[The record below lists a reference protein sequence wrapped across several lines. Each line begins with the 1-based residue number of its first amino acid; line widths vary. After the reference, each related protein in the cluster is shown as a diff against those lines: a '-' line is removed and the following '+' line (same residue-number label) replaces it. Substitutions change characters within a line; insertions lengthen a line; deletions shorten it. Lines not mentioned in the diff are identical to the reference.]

1 MIIPKGVYQVD
12 GARLFLE
19 VLNNRTGGNRH
30 KLEHRRFHMNMRKNF
45 FTLKMTEHWNGLTRE
60 VVGSPSV
67 EIFKMHLDAFL
78 CNLL

>member
-1 MIIPKGVYQVD
+1 MS
-12 GARLFLE
+12 GARLFS
-19 VLNNRTGGNRH
+19 VVPSDTKKGKRH